1 MMRFFVK
8 HLIHNYND
16 IHDGDVRAKYG
27 NLTSSVGILANV
39 ILFLS
44 KFFIG
49 TIVNSVSI
57 TADAVNNLS
66 DAGSSLISWISFKL
80 SNRPADEE
88 HPFGHARY
96 EYIASMIV
104 GILILFLGIEL
115 VRNSWNK
122 IIHPDA
128 IAFSLLSAGI
138 LIASILMKFWM
149 FAYNRHYGKLL
160 NSSVMMATAADS
172 LSDCMA
178 TGAVLASACISPL
191 IHFNLDGY
199 MGVVV
204 AAFIMIAGGKIV
216 KETLNSLLGASPSRE
231 EVAEIVNLIKSH
243 EGVLGIHDLMIHD
256 YGPNNRFASVHVEVS
271 AKENIFVSHD
281 MIDNIEREIHEKL
294 QIQMVIHMD
303 PIDVDDEETNTM
315 RDTVRNIVSAIDPLL
330 SIHDF
335 RMVKG
340 NTHTNLIFD
349 CLVPY
354 QIKLSTAQIMKQINE
369 QLLTLDQTY
378 YAVVTFDH
386 AFTSEIKNN
395 EDVDADK

>member
-1 MMRFFVK
+1 MMRFLVK
-8 HLIHNYND
+8 HLIHNYKN
-16 IHDGDVRAKYG
+16 IHDAKVRTKYG
-27 NLTSSVGILANV
+27 NLTSLVGILANLV
-39 ILFLS
+39 LFLG

-104 GILILFLGIEL
+104 AILILFLGIEL
-115 VRNSWNK
+115 VQTSVNK
-122 IIHPDA
+122 MLHPDT
-128 IAFSLLSAGI
+128 IDFSFVSVGI
-138 LIASILMKFWM
+138 LIASILIKLWM
-149 FAYNRHYGKLL
+149 YAYNRHYGKLL
-160 NSSVMMATAADS
+160 NSTVMSATAADS
-172 LSDCMA
+172 LSDCIA
-178 TGAVLASACISPL
+178 TGAVLVSTCISPF

-199 MGVVV
+199 MGLVV
-204 AAFIMIAGGKIV
+204 AVFIIITGGKIV
-216 KETLNSLLGASPSRE
+216 RETLNALLGASPSRE
-231 EVAEIVNLIKSH
+231 EVMQIVDLIKSH

-256 YGPNNRFASVHVEVS
+256 YGPNHRFASVHVEVS
-271 AKENIFVSHD
+271 AKEDIFISHD
-281 MIDNIEREIHEKL
+281 MIDNIEREIQEKL

-303 PIDVDDEETNTM
+303 PIDVDDEETNAM
-315 RDTVRNIVSAIDPLL
+315 REKMMSIVTAIDPSL

-354 QIKLSTAQIMKQINE
+354 QFPLSTNEIMNQINE
-369 QLLTLDQTY
+369 QLLAFNQTY

-386 AFTSEIKNN
+386 AFTSDIK
-395 EDVDADK
+395 K

>member
-1 MMRFFVK
+1 MMRFLVK
-8 HLIHNYND
+8 HLIPNYED
-16 IHDGDVRAKYG
+16 IHDAKIRTKYG
-27 NLTSSVGILANV
+27 NLTSFVGILANLV
-39 ILFLS
+39 LFLG
-44 KFFIG
+44 KFLIG
-49 TIVNSVSI
+49 TLANSVSI

-66 DAGSSLISWISFKL
+66 DAGSSMISLISFKL

-115 VRNSWNK
+115 VQNSLDK
-122 IIHPDA
+122 IIHPQT
-128 IAFSLLSAGI
+128 IAFSLLSIGI
-138 LIASILMKFWM
+138 LIASILVKFWM
-149 FAYNRHYGKLL
+149 YAYNRYYGKQL
-160 NSSVMMATAADS
+160 NSSVMSATAADS

-178 TGAVLASACISPL
+178 TAAVLASTCISPL

-199 MGVVV
+199 MGVLV
-204 AAFIMIAGGKIV
+204 AIFIITAGIKIV

-231 EVAEIVNLIKSH
+231 EVMEIVDLIKSH

-271 AKENIFVSHD
+271 AKEDIFISHD

-315 RDTVRNIVSAIDPLL
+315 RETMKKIVTSIDPSL

-354 QIKLSTAQIMKQINE
+354 QIKLTTNQIMDQINE
-369 QLLTLDQTY
+369 QLNTLDQTY
-378 YAVVTFDH
+378 YVVVTFDH
-386 AFTSEIKNN
+386 AFTSEIK
-395 EDVDADK
+395 K